1 MIRCGATSRPVA
13 TRACASTIAHDV
25 TIMATAI
32 SSQTGMAACVA
43 TSAAITI
50 TAAMMTATTSAAVGL
65 YGITIARSVAAIDL
79 NPRKAGTH
87 VSLPPVTVIEVSGA
101 AIRTEE

>member
-1 MIRCGATSRPVA
+1 
-13 TRACASTIAHDV
+13 
-25 TIMATAI
+25 
-32 SSQTGMAACVA
+32 
-43 TSAAITI
+43 
-50 TAAMMTATTSAAVGL
+50 MTATTSATVGLWGLRDCGTAGL